1 MSKIRAKMANLSLF
15 NKIFLLFFLLITI
28 VMLYYFN
35 TYIQISSF
43 NLYVSSSSSQN
54 ASDLNIS
61 SSLFP
66 TTSNQCHLS
75 MKESNNWFCESDINW
90 KLRKTNHHIQ
100 NKRNRISDSRSVFFQ
115 NNWEPTIHCEFER
128 RLGNTGDGG
137 KWVCDIHRFEQINNI
152 TKLVYSFGSNGD
164 FSFERAIK
172 AELPTAEIHT
182 FDMGLYKCPDNV
194 CIFHQARLGDGKS
207 DNSTSLQMI
216 INELG
221 HQQREIHILKVDIE
235 GSEFKLFGELFKHPT
250 DIPYIR
256 QILVEI
262 HLIGKE
268 EEPSQRTHHL
278 FELFRSNNYAI
289 FHKEANLY
297 DARNIFEYGLLRLN
311 PAFFISPS

>member
-1 MSKIRAKMANLSLF
+1 MSNIRTKMAHLSLF
-15 NKIFLLFFLLITI
+15 NKILILSFLLTI
-28 VMLYYFN
+28 NAILYYFN
-35 TYIQISSF
+35 TYIQISTY
-43 NLYVSSSSSQN
+43 NLYVSSS
-54 ASDLNIS
+54 
-61 SSLFP
+61 LFR

-75 MKESNNWFCESDINW
+75 MKESDNWFCESDINW

-100 NKRNRISDSRSVFFQ
+100 NKHNRMSDTRKLFFQ

-137 KWVCDIHRFEQINNI
+137 KWVCDIHRFEQIDNRN
-152 TKLVYSFGSNGD
+152 KLVYSFGSRSD

-182 FDMGLYKCPDNV
+182 FDMRLYKCLDNV

-207 DNSTSLQMI
+207 DNSTTLQMI
-216 INELG
+216 MNKLG

-235 GSEFKLFGELFKHPT
+235 GSEFKLFEELFKHPT

-262 HLIGKE
+262 HLIGKDE
-268 EEPSQRTHHL
+268 KASRQVHNLFKLFHL
-278 FELFRSNNYAI
+278 YNYAI
-289 FHKEANLY
+289 FHKEVNLY
-297 DARNIFEYGLLRLN
+297 EPSNVFEYSLLRLN